1 MTEYRPDLQAKIM
14 KRIERHERRVLI
26 VKTSSFGVV
35 FVGSAAFLFEAYLNL
50 ATALA
55 QSGFTSFA
63 SLFFSDFNV
72 AMANF
77 QDYAFSILESFPVF
91 SAAFVVGG
99 LIVVIWSASN
109 FMKDISIIRHDHER
123 LLQTT

>member
-1 MTEYRPDLQAKIM
+1 M
-14 KRIERHERRVLI
+14 KRIARRERRVLV
-26 VKTSSFGVV
+26 VKTSGFAMV
-35 FVGSAAFLFEAYLNL
+35 FVGSATFLFDAYLNL
-50 ATALA
+50 ATALT

-63 SLFFSDFNV
+63 GLFFSDFSA
-72 AMANF
+72 AMSNF

-109 FMKDISIIRHDHER
+109 LIQDIDIIRHGHER